1 GLVLEQRWSTLLPF
15 VPVLR
20 GGQEPSLVV
29 RALAMLRADERL
41 AEMEPLLAFFAT
53 FVLTPDEVVKLMRW
67 DMVMLRESPWYL
79 EIEQEALQRGMQKG
93 LEQGLQQGQ
102 AALVVQALSRRFGG
116 VPEELAARVRSAPLS
131 AMSALLDAVLSAQTL
146 EEAAIGVD
154 KALAQAGNGA
164 S

>member
-1 GLVLEQRWSTLLPF
+1 
-15 VPVLR
+15 
-20 GGQEPSLVV
+20 
-29 RALAMLRADERL
+29 
-41 AEMEPLLAFFAT
+41 
-53 FVLTPDEVVKLMRW
+53 

-102 AALVVQALSRRFGG
+102 AALVVQALSRRFGS

-131 AMSALLDAVLSAQTL
+131 AMSALLDVALTVQTL
-146 EEAAIGVD
+146 DEAIAAVD
-154 KALAQAGNGA
+154 QVLTQSGNGV